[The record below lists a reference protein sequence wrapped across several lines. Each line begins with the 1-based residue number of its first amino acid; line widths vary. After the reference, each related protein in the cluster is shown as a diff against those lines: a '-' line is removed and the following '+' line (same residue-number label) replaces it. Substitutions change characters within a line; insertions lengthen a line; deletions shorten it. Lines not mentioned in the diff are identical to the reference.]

1 MIPQRPGLADVFYGK
16 GAVRF
21 GPGAGRMADPTDFQ
35 GRMRQAKES
44 MELALAGE
52 GGENGAED
60 AYERLMAMAEENPAA
75 TVDELMRIIGRG

>member
-1 MIPQRPGLADVFYGK
+1 MADVFYGK

-44 MELALAGE
+44 MELALDGE
-52 GGENGAED
+52 GGENQAED
-60 AYERLMAMAEENPAA
+60 AYERLMAMADDPAMTA
-75 TVDELMRIIGRG
+75 NELLEYVMKGRG